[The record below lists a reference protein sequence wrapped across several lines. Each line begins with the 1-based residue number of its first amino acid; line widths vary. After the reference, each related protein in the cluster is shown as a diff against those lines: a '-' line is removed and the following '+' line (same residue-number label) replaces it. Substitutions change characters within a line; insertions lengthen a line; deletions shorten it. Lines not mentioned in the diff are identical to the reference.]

1 MSSPHAAS
9 HRADQAGRHDVVI
22 VGGGHNGLVCAAY
35 LAAGGLD
42 VAVCERRSVL
52 GGAAVTETFHPGFRN
67 SIASYTVSLLNPQV
81 IADLRL
87 REHGLSIVHRPLG
100 NFLPLA
106 DGRHFKLGGGLANTQ
121 REIAKFSARDAER
134 LPAYYAML
142 ERVVALLRELNVA
155 TPPRLGP
162 GAGLHDWLG
171 SLVLSRRLRGVG
183 QGVRRDLL
191 DLFTRSAGD
200 LLDQWFES
208 DPIKAALGWDSVVG
222 NFASPYT
229 PGSAYVLLHHL
240 FGEIDGESGAWGHAI
255 GGMGAISEAIAA
267 ECRARG
273 VTLICDAPVERVLV
287 DGKRGVTG
295 VLLADGRTLEA
306 SRVAANVG
314 PKLLFDRLIDASSA
328 PDTSEYRDF
337 RQRIDGMRIGSAS
350 FRMNLALSTLP
361 DFRCLPG
368 TQPAPHHG
376 AGILFAESLGYMER
390 AYFDAKQP
398 AANAGWSRSPI
409 VELNL
414 SSTLDATLAPEGQ
427 HVASVFCQHFDPA
440 LRERWDQHRDAAVAS
455 VLDVIEAQVP
465 RFRDTIV
472 GLQALTPFDLER
484 TFGLVAGDIFHG
496 ALQLNQLWA
505 ARPVLGHG
513 DYRMPIDGLY
523 LCGSGAH
530 PGGGVTG
537 VPGMNAAREILRDVA
552 RKKFGRNRR

>member
-1 MSSPHAAS
+1 MSTT
-9 HRADQAGRHDVVI
+9 RTGRHDVVI

-67 SIASYTVSLLNPQV
+67 SIASYTVSLLNPAV

-87 REHGLSIVHRPLG
+87 REHGLQIVHRPIS

-106 DGRHFKLGGGLANTQ
+106 DGRHFKLGGGLAATQ
-121 REIAKFSARDAER
+121 RELSKFSVRDAER

-142 ERVVALLRELNVA
+142 GRVVAVLRELNVT
-155 TPPRLGP
+155 TPPRLGA
-162 GAGLHDWLG
+162 GAGLGDWLG
-171 SLVLSRRLRGVG
+171 SLTLARRMRGLDAS
-183 QGVRRDLL
+183 VRRDLL

-200 LLDQWFES
+200 LLDDWFES

-240 FGEIDGESGAWGHAI
+240 FGEIDGESGVWGHAI
-255 GGMGAISEAIAA
+255 GGMGAISDAIAA
-267 ECRARG
+267 ECRVRG
-273 VTLICDAPVERVLV
+273 VTLLCDAPVERVLV
-287 DGKRGVTG
+287 DRQRGATG
-295 VLLADGRTLEA
+295 VLLGDGRTIEA
-306 SRVAANVG
+306 RRVVANVG
-314 PKLLFDRLIDASSA
+314 PRLLFDRLVDPAMA
-328 PDTSEYRDF
+328 PDTAEYRDF
-337 RQRIDGMRIGSAS
+337 KARIDGMRIGSAS
-350 FRMNLALSTLP
+350 FRMNLALSSLP
-361 DFRCLPG
+361 DFSCLPG
-368 TQPAPHHG
+368 AEPAPHHG
-376 AGILFAESLGYMER
+376 AGILFAENLGYMER

-398 AANAGWSRSPI
+398 HANAGWSREPI

-414 SSTLDATLAPEGQ
+414 SSTLDTTLAPAGQ
-427 HVASVFCQHFDPA
+427 HVASVFCQHFDPS
-440 LRERWDQHRDAAVAS
+440 LRERWDDHRDAAVAS
-455 VLDVIEAQVP
+455 VLDVIERHVP
-465 RFRDTIV
+465 RFRASIL

-505 ARPVLGHG
+505 SRPVLGYG
-513 DYRMPIDGLY
+513 DYRMPIEGLY

-552 RKKFGRNRR
+552 RKKFGAVRR